1 MPNLLSC
8 SYRPSECQNTV
19 AAHVFPAVTSFKAS
33 ASSPELSHLYYARA
47 AVNGRHIC
55 ESQFNSTCDVQG
67 KYTMLPREIK
77 PNIYFS
83 TNPLFYLTFHPWFS
97 SARHVTGVAWVV
109 FHGFCFCLRLLHVHS
124 VCIVYIY
131 IYSKGSSACM
141 ALQLC
146 LLHVLFIDRAARD
159 PTQASDISVRCTR
172 QFKGSD
178 QEIDCGSEG
187 GMREKHELGRNI
199 LEDLKV
205 LNKLVSSPCFPP
217 PLHWDSDW
225 SPWVFWFVFDWTL
238 WFRCFRHEPAYV
250 MEHSMNHII

>member
-1 MPNLLSC
+1 MHALLLTVDTSVN
-8 SYRPSECQNTV
+8 PSLIPLETCRVSTLCYPEKLSLIFTFLQIHSFTLHFIRDLV
-19 AAHVFPAVTSFKAS
+19 ARGMFLLLLVSR
-33 ASSPELSHLYYARA
+33 ELSFMAFVFVYAYCMFIQS
-47 AVNGRHIC
+47 VSSIC
-55 ESQFNSTCDVQG
+55 
-67 KYTMLPREIK
+67 
-77 PNIYFS
+77 
-83 TNPLFYLTFHPWFS
+83 
-97 SARHVTGVAWVV
+97 
-109 FHGFCFCLRLLHVHS
+109 
-124 VCIVYIY
+124 

-199 LEDLKV
+199 LVDLKV

-217 PLHWDSDW
+217 LLH
-225 SPWVFWFVFDWTL
+225 
-238 WFRCFRHEPAYV
+238 
-250 MEHSMNHII
+250 